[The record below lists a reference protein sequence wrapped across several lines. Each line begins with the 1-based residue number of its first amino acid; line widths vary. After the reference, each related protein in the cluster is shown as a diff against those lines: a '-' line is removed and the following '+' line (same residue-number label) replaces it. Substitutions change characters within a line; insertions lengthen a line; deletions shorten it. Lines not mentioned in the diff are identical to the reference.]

1 MTNSK
6 RQWNWQR
13 LLKFIAVCPDF
24 TFLLH
29 ITALLLLRIKKTI
42 HWSTLTRFRSSRDV
56 SPGSLTKHHGLR
68 KNNRIITLYLY
79 QISVHLRQQSR
90 TADIRCSSTFVTGRE
105 VYRSSLW
112 GGGSTLRNGKRE
124 TWTCVSSTCT
134 INELLTSEMYHATWT
149 WFVSWLLGSLVRCSN
164 TAHVLF

>member
-1 MTNSK
+1 
-6 RQWNWQR
+6 
-13 LLKFIAVCPDF
+13 
-24 TFLLH
+24 
-29 ITALLLLRIKKTI
+29 LLLLRIKKTI